1 MNNIN
6 KLGGL
11 LAVRLDDPRFG
22 AGPGVVVAHPAS
34 VAEFEALR
42 ADRDGAHDP
51 ALRLWLGDSPIGG
64 RVVAAG
70 APQIFFAGHRGATE

>member
-22 AGPGVVVAHPAS
+22 AGPGVVVAHPADA
-34 VAEFEALR
+34 AEFEALR
-42 ADRDGAHDP
+42 VRRDGALDRS
-51 ALRLWLGDSPIGG
+51 LRLWRGVSPVGT
-64 RVVAAG
+64 RVVAAWFPPD
-70 APQIFFAGHRGATE
+70 ASVGHRGATE

>member
-11 LAVRLDDPRFG
+11 LAVRLDDLRFG

-34 VAEFEALR
+34 AAEFEGLR
-42 ADRDGAHDP
+42 TDRDGAHDS
-51 ALRLWLGDSPIGG
+51 ALRLWRGDSPIGS
-64 RVVAAG
+64 RVVAAWLPPD
-70 APQIFFAGHRGATE
+70 AFAGHREATE